1 MGALTNK
8 TLSATYQ
15 ASNVFSYTYDE
26 GRVGASYNLSL
37 GGLGTNMASATAT
50 YVKVTSLHF
59 NSPTLSYPTLLYRTL
74 PHCYVC
80 KGNFTSPTLSYTII
94 PYRILPPSCLILF
107 LTYLSICLLLLLLL
121 LLLLHRWDWHLN
133 FPQ

>member
-15 ASNVFSYTYDE
+15 ASNVFSYAYDE

-50 YVKVTSLHF
+50 YVKVTSLHL
-59 NSPTLSYPTLLYRTL
+59 PYPTELHHNLA
-74 PHCYVC
+74 
-80 KGNFTSPTLSYTII
+80 SSYS
-94 PYRILPPSCLILF
+94 YRIFSIGLF
-107 LTYLSICLLLLLLL
+107 LLVLLLLLMSSSSLL
-121 LLLLHRWDWHLN
+121 LLRWDWYPN
-133 FPQ
+133 FPR